1 MYYSISYGGY
11 NKHGLYFRSCLTKQ
25 ELRKIWDN
33 LTRWQKLTA
42 DIWTPGARKAK
53 SRRLH
58 TILGLTWEQVA

>member
-11 NKHGLYFRSCLTKQ
+11 NKHGLYFHSCLTKQ
-25 ELRKIWDN
+25 ELREKWNN

-42 DIWTPGARKAK
+42 DIWAPGARKAK

-58 TILGLTWEQVA
+58 IILGIKWGNVR